1 MMFQSVIRTRNGRY
15 VRDHET
21 YDVAWSYVQ
30 AFMAVTQEAE
40 YEIVEA

>member
-1 MMFQSVIRTRNGRY
+1 MFQSVIRTRNGKY
-15 VRDHET
+15 VHDHET

-40 YEIVEA
+40 YKIVES